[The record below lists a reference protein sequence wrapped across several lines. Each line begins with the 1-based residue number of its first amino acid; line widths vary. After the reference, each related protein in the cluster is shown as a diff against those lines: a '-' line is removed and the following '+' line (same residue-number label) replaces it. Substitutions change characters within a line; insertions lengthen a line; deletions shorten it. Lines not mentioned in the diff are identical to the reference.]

1 MANFSKSFNFRNGL
15 QVDDDKLIVKP
26 NTGLVGIGNTIPTQ
40 VLDVEGN
47 IKSSGTVNATNVEV
61 GTGITVGSGAN
72 QIKIDS
78 GTGRV
83 TAVEYIGDGS
93 TLTNVVAIATAG
105 FKELSGTLS
114 TTSSVG
120 IGSTNVGSGGVF
132 PDFTLDVLGDVR
144 VTGPSSFIGITTISD
159 LFADTLSVSNSST
172 FAGGATINQANVTGV
187 STFTGISTS
196 TSLIQA
202 NGLEVAGVSTFGDN
216 VQFKDFVRF
225 GKPHSE
231 EDNVPGKFAVYNGNS
246 LFPSAM
252 VYTGGHLYI
261 DPMTQVR
268 FGKPSNYLRFY
279 SQSIG
284 TGAGRGQIQFGYSVG
299 ENGPKGLDIFGHGTL
314 SMKVANKEAVGIGS
328 TVADVSLSYDGDP
341 KLTTNGIG
349 VTIFNQLDTTNLN
362 VSGTSTFNDAINAN
376 AGATLNQLNVTG
388 VSTLTGRL
396 TATEINSAS
405 SNVVRL
411 LQGGTQVF
419 NTIGAGV
426 SVSNTLKIGSLNGGT
441 SGLSALDAT
450 LIYGD
455 ESGANAFMTRESFNI
470 LNNDTGNFNYFL
482 NINNLKDSG
491 TDRTGDFVWHKASNA
506 LMTLTGIGGSL
517 GIGVTTP
524 SVALEVVGGATL
536 GGTVNMPGN
545 VAVGGSLTVD
555 NFILG
560 NLTGDITGNVTGNL
574 TGNVTATDGE
584 STIDTFLAPTQI
596 GIGST
601 GTHPQLG
608 PEPFFVN
615 PGAGPIENAYKMVH
629 INNEGRVG
637 IGTSLITGGAGSVQ
651 RVDVHGE
658 TQIRDGSLLVG
669 QKQIPSSAVDFSDV
683 VNIPD
688 QSSYAW
694 AADRSRI
701 AYMLPPKVTT
711 AQRDQLY
718 DGAANSGNGGGTV
731 VAGALIYNT
740 STNRIEL
747 YNGSGWVGLGT
758 VV

>member
-172 FAGGATINQANVTGV
+172 FSGGATINQANVTGV

-268 FGKPSNYLRFY
+268 FGQPGNYLRFY
-279 SQSIG
+279 STCVAG
-284 TGAGRGQIQFGYSVG
+284 GAGRGNIQFGYSVG

-341 KLTTNGIG
+341 KLTTNGVG

-545 VAVGGSLTVD
+545 VTSNTL
-555 NFILG
+555 
-560 NLTGDITGNVTGNL
+560 NLTGALTGDLTGNVVGIVTGNL
-574 TGNVTATDGE
+574 FGNVISSGISTLPDILANNIGIATVRRDDRPININSETATQVFVDDDGR
-584 STIDTFLAPTQI
+584 I
-596 GIGST
+596 GIKTDNFPNLSSSY
-601 GTHPQLG
+601 
-608 PEPFFVN
+608 
-615 PGAGPIENAYKMVH
+615 A
-629 INNEGRVG
+629 VG
-637 IGTSLITGGAGSVQ
+637 VFGDAQIHGGISIGNT
-651 RVDVHGE
+651 D
-658 TQIRDGSLLVG
+658 
-669 QKQIPSSAVDFSDV
+669 IPRSSVDFSDV
-683 VNIPD
+683 VNVP
-688 QSSYAW
+688 SNSAV
-694 AADRSRI
+694 DRAKT
-701 AYMLPPKVTT
+701 AYLLPPKVTT
-711 AQRDQLY
+711 TQRDALYNGYTQSGDPVAGAFIFNVTNERLELY
-718 DGAANSGNGGGTV
+718 DGN
-731 VAGALIYNT
+731 
-740 STNRIEL
+740 
-747 YNGSGWVGLGT
+747 GWVGLAT
-758 VV
+758 VA